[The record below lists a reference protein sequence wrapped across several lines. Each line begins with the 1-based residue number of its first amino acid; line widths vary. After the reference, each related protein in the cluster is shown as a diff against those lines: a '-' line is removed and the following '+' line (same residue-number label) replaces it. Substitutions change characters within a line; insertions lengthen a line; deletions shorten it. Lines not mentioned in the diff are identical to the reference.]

1 MRAYRHS
8 SVPPQHADSPSPQQ
22 PQVSFLLPVIAARII
37 ASAHPT
43 PLFTV
48 IAPDGQFF
56 IQAPHSI
63 QDAGDAS
70 VTIFSPGTKTPWG
83 HTELHMPQLKQSF
96 GLYSKVFSV
105 YELNMVRSPRSSRGR
120 ISSQL
125 QNQLSASLP

>member
-8 SVPPQHADSPSPQQ
+8 SVPPQHTDSPSPPQ

-43 PLFTV
+43 PLCTV

-56 IQAPHSI
+56 MQAPHSM
-63 QDAGDAS
+63 QDAGCAG
-70 VTIFSPGTKTPWG
+70 VTTFSPGTKTPWG

-96 GLYSKVFSV
+96 GLYTSVFSK
-105 YELNMVRSPRSSRGR
+105 YELNMIRSPYSSPGTAAA
-120 ISSQL
+120 Q
-125 QNQLSASLP
+125 